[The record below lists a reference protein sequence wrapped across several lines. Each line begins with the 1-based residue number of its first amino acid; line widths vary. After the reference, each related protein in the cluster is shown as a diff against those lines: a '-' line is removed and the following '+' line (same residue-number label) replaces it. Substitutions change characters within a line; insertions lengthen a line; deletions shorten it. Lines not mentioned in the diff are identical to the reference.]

1 MEAGRY
7 ARTVLFDFSETEI
20 NGTTYS
26 IYLHPFIL
34 RAQFIRLYTAIPA
47 HTL

>member
-7 ARTVLFDFSETEI
+7 ARTVLLDFSETEI
-20 NGTTYS
+20 NGTAHS

-34 RAQFIRLYTAIPA
+34 CA
-47 HTL
+47 